1 MRNKNLIKNRG
12 HKLSQFHHLKDYCEI
27 HRFKHVSIM
36 DVPSGF
42 LFSKKKKNENQ
53 TLKNSKQ
60 MNSLLP
66 KFSSVISHSKNS
78 NWLPANDRV
87 EY

>member
-1 MRNKNLIKNRG
+1 MFLV
-12 HKLSQFHHLKDYCEI
+12 
-27 HRFKHVSIM
+27 VS
-36 DVPSGF
+36 SF
-42 LFSKKKKNENQ
+42 QKKKNENQ

-87 EY
+87 EYWIANNGSKSCLELCRDIFMKCLSFQLQI

>member
-1 MRNKNLIKNRG
+1 
-12 HKLSQFHHLKDYCEI
+12 
-27 HRFKHVSIM
+27 M

-42 LFSKKKKNENQ
+42 LFSKKKKKNENQ

-78 NWLPANDRV
+78 DWLPANDRV